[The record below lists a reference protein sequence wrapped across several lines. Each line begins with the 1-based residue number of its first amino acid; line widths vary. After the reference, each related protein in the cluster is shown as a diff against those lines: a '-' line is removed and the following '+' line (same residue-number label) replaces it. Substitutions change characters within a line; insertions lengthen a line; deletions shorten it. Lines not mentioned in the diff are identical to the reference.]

1 MFVCLHISIWLS
13 QLAPCSAALLL
24 VLGGGAV
31 WPEPRILAVEL
42 TADESSLELL
52 VLITASFGLQAPP
65 ESAAPLLRMLH
76 NQRGE
81 PRLLQGQQRGGFL
94 QGNWWQR
101 QEQAKSSLFPPAVL
115 LLN

>member
-13 QLAPCSAALLL
+13 QLTPCSAALLL

-31 WPEPRILAVEL
+31 WPELRILAVEL
-42 TADESSLELL
+42 TADESSLEPL

-65 ESAAPLLRMLH
+65 ESAAPLLRVLH

-81 PRLLQGQQRGGFL
+81 PRLLQGQQKGFL